1 VIVKRAG
8 VKMDGGNYEEAMN
21 LFDVALGL
29 DPNAADALLHRANL
43 YMLLQKSTE
52 AKADLDRCLQLR
64 PDHLLARLRLATVLM
79 ATNDLEGAK
88 KALDMAEE
96 VDPESSEVHS
106 YRGEM
111 RFATGDFVE
120 ARREFDKAVECDPS
134 NATPYVNAALA
145 VMNTPTA
152 GTGIPDAP
160 EAIRLLERAIE
171 VDPQFHAA
179 YVHLGQLKLSMATN
193 LTAAREVL
201 ILYDKGL
208 EHCRTPEEIKDIC
221 GMRILTLAQV
231 DAASMLGMETFGM
244 Q

>member
-1 VIVKRAG
+1 
-8 VKMDGGNYEEAMN
+8 
-21 LFDVALGL
+21 
-29 DPNAADALLHRANL
+29 LHT
-43 YMLLQKSTE
+43 LLQKPTE
-52 AKADLDRCLQLR
+52 AKADLNRCLEIR
-64 PDHLLARLRLATVLM
+64 PDHLLARLRLATALM
-79 ATNDLEGAK
+79 ATNDVEGAK
-88 KALDMAEE
+88 KALDMAGE

-111 RFATGDFVE
+111 RFASGDFVE
-120 ARREFDKAVECDPS
+120 ARKEFDKAVECDPT

-171 VDPQFHAA
+171 ADPQFHAA
-179 YVHLGQLKLSMATN
+179 YVHLGRLKLSMATD

-201 ILYDKGL
+201 KLYDRGL

-231 DAASMLGMETFGM
+231 NAASMLGMETFGM

>member
-1 VIVKRAG
+1 
-8 VKMDGGNYEEAMN
+8 
-21 LFDVALGL
+21 
-29 DPNAADALLHRANL
+29 
-43 YMLLQKSTE
+43 MLLQKPTE
-52 AKADLDRCLQLR
+52 AKADLNRCLEIR
-64 PDHLLARLRLATVLM
+64 PDHLLARLRLATALM
-79 ATNDLEGAK
+79 ATNDVEGAK
-88 KALDMAEE
+88 KVLDMAGE

-111 RFATGDFVE
+111 RFASGDFVE
-120 ARREFDKAVECDPS
+120 ARKEFDKAVECDPT

-171 VDPQFHAA
+171 ADPQFHAA
-179 YVHLGQLKLSMATN
+179 YVHLGWLKLSMATD

-201 ILYDKGL
+201 KLYDRGL

-231 DAASMLGMETFGM
+231 NAASMLGMETFGM